1 MITTDGKVYIKRFLA
16 QQVPTI
22 AQSIGFG
29 IGTSAESSGS
39 TRLDF
44 EVGRADVNLISYDF
58 VNDKLIFK
66 ATVPAEYGGKIYEVS
81 LFALSTLGANAEF
94 GSRVL
99 TTLDSDTET
108 WVDATSGTAAT
119 FSSTNARVGDDA
131 LRHTPSA
138 SGSKTDALKDI
149 DLDLSG
155 YSSADRFI
163 LALNNTN
170 SYASS
175 VNVKF
180 LTDVS
185 NYYQVNFGTPSVGYN
200 VLEVNKGAAAVTG
213 TPSWANITEIRITTN
228 ASAGGSPTV
237 DYDGIRIQDLDNI
250 EENDI
255 MVSRE
260 VLSSPFTKVEGM
272 TQEVEFAL
280 SISI

>member
-1 MITTDGKVYIKRFLA
+1 MITDEGKVYIKRFLA

-29 IGTSAESSGS
+29 IGNSAESSTS

-44 EVGRADVNLISYDF
+44 EVGRADVNLVSYDF
-58 VNDKLIFK
+58 VNNKLIFK
-66 ATVPAEYGGKIYEVS
+66 ASVPEEFGGYIYEVGI
-81 LFALSTLGANAEF
+81 FALSTLGASAEF
-94 GSRVL
+94 GSQVL
-99 TTLDSDTET
+99 TTFDSATEL
-108 WVDATSGTAAT
+108 WVDATSGAAAA
-119 FSSTNARVGDDA
+119 FSATNARVGDDA

-138 SGSKTDALKDI
+138 SGSKTDALKDVT
-149 DLDLSG
+149 LDLSG

-170 SYASS
+170 SYTSS

-180 LTDVS
+180 LTDAS
-185 NYYQVNFGTPSVGYN
+185 NYYQVNFGSPSVGYN
-200 VLEVNKGAAAVTG
+200 VLEVAKGSAAVTG
-213 TPSWANITEIRITTN
+213 TPSWDNITEVRVTTN

-250 EENDI
+250 EEDDI
-255 MVSRE
+255 LVSRE
-260 VLSSPFTKVEGM
+260 VLSTPFAKVEGM

>member
-1 MITTDGKVYIKRFLA
+1 MITDEGKVYIKRFLA

-29 IGTSAESSGS
+29 IGGSAESSTA

-44 EVGRADVNLISYDF
+44 EVDRADVNLVSYDF
-58 VNDKLIFK
+58 VNNKLIFK
-66 ATVPAEYGGKIYEVS
+66 ASVPETFGGKIYEVAI
-81 LFALSTLGANAEF
+81 FALSTLGANADF

-99 TTLDSDTET
+99 TTFDSATEL
-108 WVDATSGTAAT
+108 WVDATSGATAT
-119 FSSTNARVGDDA
+119 FDTTNARVGDDA

-149 DLDLSG
+149 ALDLSG

-163 LALNNTN
+163 LAFNSAN

-180 LTDVS
+180 LTDAS
-185 NYYQVNFGTPSVGYN
+185 NYYQVNFGSPSVGYN
-200 VLEVNKGAAAVTG
+200 VLEVAKGSAAATG
-213 TPSWANITEIRITTN
+213 TPSWSNITEVRVTTN

-237 DYDGIRIQDLDNI
+237 DFDGIRIQDLDSI
-250 EENDI
+250 EQDDI

-260 VLSSPFTKVEGM
+260 LLPTPFTKVEGM

-280 SISI
+280 TISI